1 MWLLDRSEN
10 SIAEKGGMYRPSSF
24 FTSLSFL
31 RFILSH
37 FLYSF
42 VNARTFHS
50 TRCFFHAY
58 TWERISWFS
67 KCNSRN
73 RRRLHSVSCSLGRL
87 CLPQGE
93 VVGLCELFSCRFL
106 TLTRNRRRSF
116 RAIEKPRNSLY
127 PCIVVRV
134 FHFGGGSSQSQR
146 LPHEAVGKN

>member
-1 MWLLDRSEN
+1 
-10 SIAEKGGMYRPSSF
+10 MYRPSSF
-24 FTSLSFL
+24 FTSLSFVC
-31 RFILSH
+31 FTLSH

-93 VVGLCELFSCRFL
+93 VVGLCELFSRRFL
-106 TLTRNRRRSF
+106 TLRRNRRRSF
-116 RAIEKPRNSLY
+116 RAIEKLRNSSY